1 MLWRNNYV
9 SLQILTIMVL
19 FSSCKKEKEVRDIQ
33 GWVSA
38 STSAVNEV
46 FASDVDETK
55 TLLLTVTKGGIQDFA
70 TTVTFKA
77 APEAL
82 DSLNSATN
90 ANYVLLPESCYSI
103 EKSGIS
109 LPEGQKTGAGTLS
122 YNPRKIAQL
131 QPARYVLPVS
141 FTSSAMTV
149 NPDKSRIIYAF
160 SVDKLGHVIFQDDF
174 EQTSAIPDPSKWS
187 LCDRGTSDWNRYLS
201 KSYDQVYVE
210 KGMLVL
216 KAEIKDGQYQTSG
229 LESRDKFAFQY
240 GKVEVRAKFTKTAK
254 GGWPAIWMM
263 PQTGKYPGGWPY
275 GGEID
280 IMEQLSHEKIV
291 YHTVHSNYTNI
302 LGNKTPAVTATAGIA
317 AGDFNVYGLKWNAEE
332 IVFTVNGRET
342 FRYKNLHL
350 PDEAEK
356 KQWPFDV
363 PFYVIF
369 DYAVGGPN
377 TWPGPIIDTE
387 LPAKM
392 EIDWIRVS
400 R

>member
-1 MLWRNNYV
+1 MLFKHK
-9 SLQILTIMVL
+9 SLWLQMLTLMVL
-19 FSSCKKEKEVRDIQ
+19 VSSCKKEKENEDLM
-33 GWVSA
+33 GWVS
-38 STSAVNEV
+38 SANSSVAEI

-55 TLLLTVTKGGIQDFA
+55 TLMLSVTKGGIQDFA
-70 TTVTFKA
+70 TTITFQA

-82 DSLNSATN
+82 DSLNRATN

-103 EKSGIS
+103 EKSGVS
-109 LPEGQKTGAGTLS
+109 LPEGQKTGAGILT
-122 YNPRKIAQL
+122 YNPHKIAQL

-141 FTSSAMTV
+141 FRSSGMMV

-160 SVDKLGHVIFQDDF
+160 SVDKLGNVIFEDNF
-174 EQTSAIPDPSKWS
+174 EQTSAIPDPNKWS
-187 LCDRGTSDWNRYLS
+187 LCDPGTSDWNRYLS
-201 KSYDQVYVE
+201 KSYDHVYVD

-216 KAEIKDGQYQTSG
+216 KAEIKDGKYQTSG
-229 LESRDKFAFQY
+229 LESRNKFSFQY

-254 GGWPAIWMM
+254 GGWPAIWLM

-280 IMEQLSHEKIV
+280 IMEQLNHEKIV
-291 YHTVHSNYTNI
+291 HHTVHSHFTNI
-302 LGNKTPAVTATAGIA
+302 LGNKTPEVTATSPIVAD
-317 AGDFNVYGLKWNAEE
+317 DFNVYGMKWNAEE
-332 IVFTVNGRET
+332 IVFMVNGRET

-369 DYAVGGPN
+369 DYAVGGPD
-377 TWPGPIIDTE
+377 TWPGLILDSE

-400 R
+400 H